1 MRFLIIL
8 DRKRRFRSWENQHCL
23 HFPLANFRNL
33 QNHRK
38 HFSMRNFA
46 TSLEFF
52 SRPVS
57 WVFRNSI
64 QKSPFILEG
73 LFCVTFLESTLVCPV
88 SRLPKPW
95 FLLKNKP
102 TFFFLTYTVSRSP
115 GSVAYFRL
123 LIFTKS
129 ILLKTVAGGGGKFL
143 SNWLNNHSSN
153 IEKYN
158 EL

>member
-8 DRKRRFRSWENQHCL
+8 DRKRRFRSWENQLCL

-38 HFSMRNFA
+38 HFSIRNFA

-73 LFCVTFLESTLVCPV
+73 LFCDTFLESTLVCAV

-102 TFFFLTYTVSRSP
+102 TFFFLFVTALPIAWLSRLFSFADIYEEHLVQN
-115 GSVAYFRL
+115 S
-123 LIFTKS
+123 
-129 ILLKTVAGGGGKFL
+129 GGGGGHISFHIKKVRIL
-143 SNWLNNHSSN
+143 SWR
-153 IEKYN
+153 
-158 EL
+158 